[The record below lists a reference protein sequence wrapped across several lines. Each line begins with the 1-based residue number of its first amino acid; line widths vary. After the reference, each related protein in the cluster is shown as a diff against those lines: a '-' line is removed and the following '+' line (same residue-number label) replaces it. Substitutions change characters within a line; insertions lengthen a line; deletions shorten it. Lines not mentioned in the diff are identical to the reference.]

1 VIVKKTQGAGISGA
15 VRYITEG
22 KRDPTTGIVPGL
34 APGETSRVAW
44 VSGNGFGFEVDR
56 PSRVETA
63 RRVMEWMAQTQTSKT
78 RKCRNDCVHLMLSWP
93 DGENPPRPEMEAAA
107 RSLLSAIG
115 MQNARAIIAAHTD
128 TDHSH
133 VHIVASRIDPQSG
146 KAFRNSHD
154 TITIAKWALAYER
167 QHGGVRCEGRVSKS
181 PPASS
186 QGMKPM
192 RGGGRAGNGVVASS
206 HRFEKTNKYNSTK
219 NKSTNYQSTNYKTI
233 NKQPYNYQPNT
244 KTKHTHVSY
253 EVQEERDMIAEAAR
267 PYREQITQEGT
278 LTMNGMPWWLPVA
291 IIFAVYITIQLWHL
305 YSAQHGHDST
315 PDQRS
320 L

>member
-15 VRYITEG
+15 VRYVTGEG
-22 KRDPTTGIVPGL
+22 KRDPVTGIVPGL
-34 APGETSRVAW
+34 APGAASRVAW
-44 VSGNGFGFEVDR
+44 VGGTGFGFAVDR

-78 RKCRNDCVHLMLSWP
+78 RKCRDDCVHLMLSWP
-93 DGENPPRPEMEAAA
+93 DGENPPRAEMEAAA
-107 RSLLSAIG
+107 RSLLGTLG
-115 MQNARAIIAAHTD
+115 MEEARAVFAAHTD
-128 TDHSH
+128 TGHSH

-154 TITIAKWALAYER
+154 TIAMAKWALAYER

-186 QGMKPM
+186 HGMKRM
-192 RGGGRAGNGVVASS
+192 RGEGRAGNGALASS
-206 HRFEKTNKYNSTK
+206 TNVEKTNKYKSTK
-219 NKSTNYQSTNYKTI
+219 HQSTNYQSTNYKT
-233 NKQPYNYQPNT
+233 NTKQQYNYQTNT
-244 KTKHTHVSY
+244 KTKQVSY
-253 EVQEERDMIAEAAR
+253 EVQAERDMIAETAR

-291 IIFAVYITIQLWHL
+291 IIFAVYITMHLWHL
-305 YSAQHGHDST
+305 YHAQHGNSST
-315 PDQRS
+315 PDQRT